1 MRRAEQKEG
10 SSRARLEED
19 LEEAR
24 ERLDAERAAQRLAAE
39 RVEATTREV
48 ELLRA
53 DLAATRQNL
62 DKAEADKTRVRCCPE
77 NSIHDIVVSLPSP
90 GVYQPHRQRHGHQR
104 VQPARHLVPKQRSCT
119 KPVLPAEKL
128 PPAPKILP
136 GFGRHTVH
144 CMCQGMAGCMPSSY
158 SGRSKCCSHVQDQ
171 RRGLP

>member
-62 DKAEADKTRVRCCPE
+62 DKAEADKTRVRCCQRISFRQQICLRRSFHQPQKCPAQVWPTY
-77 NSIHDIVVSLPSP
+77 SALRISGDGWLHAIKLLLP
-90 GVYQPHRQRHGHQR
+90 QQ
-104 VQPARHLVPKQRSCT
+104 
-119 KPVLPAEKL
+119 VL
-128 PPAPKILP
+128 
-136 GFGRHTVH
+136 
-144 CMCQGMAGCMPSSY
+144 
-158 SGRSKCCSHVQDQ
+158 
-171 RRGLP
+171 

>member
-62 DKAEADKTRVRCCPE
+62 DKAEADKTRVRCCQE
-77 NSIHDIVVSLPSP
+77 NSI
-90 GVYQPHRQRHGHQR
+90 RQAG
-104 VQPARHLVPKQRSCT
+104 
-119 KPVLPAEKL
+119 LPAEKL
-128 PPAPKILP
+128 PPAPKLLP

-144 CMCQGMAGCMPSSY
+144 CICQGMAGCMPSSCF
-158 SGRSKCCSHVQDQ
+158 GRSKCCSHLQD
-171 RRGLP
+171 RRKACLD